1 MEERPFT
8 GGKGGCCRLPT
19 PPSPRSRSRSR
30 IRVESP
36 RFQSVPSAWDA
47 VDIATR
53 ADVAARSAPA
63 ARDRGGSHSERAGL
77 NR

>member
-19 PPSPRSRSRSR
+19 PPSPRPCSRSR

-36 RFQSVPSAWDA
+36 RFQSAPSAWDA
-47 VDIATR
+47 VDSAT
-53 ADVAARSAPA
+53 
-63 ARDRGGSHSERAGL
+63 
-77 NR
+77 

>member
-19 PPSPRSRSRSR
+19 PPSPRPRSR

-36 RFQSVPSAWDA
+36 RFQSAPSAWDA
-47 VDIATR
+47 VDSAT
-53 ADVAARSAPA
+53 
-63 ARDRGGSHSERAGL
+63 
-77 NR
+77 